1 MSEKTEILSPE
12 RLAEIGRQL
21 EVPRARNSYVTDY
34 GVAAD
39 VVEELYDH
47 AAAFRQM
54 VAAELAKLISPG
66 LSQVDSDLLRGADLE
81 RKLQNR
87 LIEQAATCLGLDL
100 PAPTSHTS

>member
-1 MSEKTEILSPE
+1 MSDKTEILSPE

-54 VAAELAKLISPG
+54 VAAELRLLLYDESAFPQ
-66 LSQVDSDLLRGADLE
+66 LSQQQRTACFIRNTQVKNMARALAIDLS
-81 RKLQNR
+81 
-87 LIEQAATCLGLDL
+87 
-100 PAPTSHTS
+100 APTSPTS

>member
-47 AAAFRQM
+47 AAAFRHM
-54 VAAELAKLISPG
+54 VAAELRLLLYDESTFPQ
-66 LSQVDSDLLRGADLE
+66 LSQQQRTACFIRNTQVKNMARILAIDL
-81 RKLQNR
+81 
-87 LIEQAATCLGLDL
+87 T
-100 PAPTSHTS
+100 APTSPTS